1 MKNARG
7 VSVYMMIDDNNH
19 STPLLIQVSPDISC
33 AYCIVLHC
41 IFLLYICHYLVPIFM
56 KGQTAK
62 ATALGVITA
71 IILVTTI
78 AIYHLQSWL

>member
-1 MKNARG
+1 
-7 VSVYMMIDDNNH
+7 
-19 STPLLIQVSPDISC
+19 
-33 AYCIVLHC
+33 
-41 IFLLYICHYLVPIFM
+41 M